1 VAPFSHHED
10 DVAFRLLIHGGAVLP
25 KVKMGNSKC
34 FIEVM
39 HANEPMVVVY
49 DIPDQAPLPLE
60 SEQQR
65 NHVGIRFQAVNHKG
79 KVFDARLNDKGRL
92 SFVSHD
98 SGE

>member
-1 VAPFSHHED
+1 M
-10 DVAFRLLIHGGAVLP
+10 

-79 KVFDARLNDKGRL
+79 AKC
-92 SFVSHD
+92 SMPVSTTRAVCP
-98 SGE
+98 SSLMTAVSKAVTFSIYSSTTT